1 MHDTRKWSVTSS
13 LWGTISISV
22 RSIPCDTIKSSV
34 WLKRCVGPVTFCL
47 TPKEFIRSGNAS
59 PNASFVLSTW
69 MLKSPTISALSALTN
84 RSERKSENYFRK
96 SLYGPGGI
104 YTVARAR
111 DRTDLFCL
119 SNSLTLSI
127 SISNESNL
135 YPVFWV
141 TLRISLYIV
150 ATLPTSLTR
159 LVLITVAWWSRSI

>member
-1 MHDTRKWSVTSS
+1 M
-13 LWGTISISV
+13 ISISV
-22 RSIPCDTIKSSV
+22 RSIPCDIIKSSV
-34 WLKRCVGPVTFCL
+34 WLKRCVGAVTFCL
-47 TPKEFIRSGNAS
+47 TPKEFIRSVNAS

-69 MLKSPTISALSALTN
+69 MLKSPTISALSTLTN
-84 RSERKSENYFRK
+84 RSERKSANSFRK
-96 SLYGPGGI
+96 SVYGPGGL

-119 SNSLTLSI
+119 SDSLTLSI

-150 ATLPTSLTR
+150 ATPLPRPVWRGSCL
-159 LVLITVAWWSRSI
+159 

>member
-13 LWGTISISV
+13 LWGTISV
-22 RSIPCDTIKSSV
+22 SIPCDTIKSSV
-34 WLKRCVGPVTFCL
+34 WLNVTFCL
-47 TPKEFIRSGNAS
+47 TPKEFIRSVNAS
-59 PNASFVLSTW
+59 PNTSFVLSTW
-69 MLKSPTISALSALTN
+69 MLKSPTISALSTVTN
-84 RSERKSENYFRK
+84 RSERKSTNYFRK
-96 SLYGPGGI
+96 SVYGPGGL

-119 SNSLTLSI
+119 SDSLTLSI

-150 ATLPTSLTR
+150 ATPMPR
-159 LVLITVAWWSRSI
+159 PVSRGSCL

>member
-13 LWGTISISV
+13 LWGRISISV
-22 RSIPCDTIKSSV
+22 RSIPCDIIKSSV

-47 TPKEFIRSGNAS
+47 TPKEFIRSVNAS
-59 PNASFVLSTW
+59 PNTSFVLSTW
-69 MLKSPTISALSALTN
+69 MLKSPTISALSTVTN
-84 RSERKSENYFRK
+84 RSERKSANSFRK
-96 SLYGPGGI
+96 SVYGPGGL

-111 DRTDLFCL
+111 DLFLYLFYL
-119 SNSLTLSI
+119 SDSLTLSI

-150 ATLPTSLTR
+150 ATPPPR
-159 LVLITVAWWSRSI
+159 PVSRGSCL